1 MDTGPASGLT
11 AMISVPD
18 AAASN
23 AAARIFCVIVSVVLG
38 LMTLIFINASSP
50 NSRPRSAQC
59 RRRIS
64 KARGYLPIAFQSASL
79 RQPVAQFI
87 EPIELADDQ
96 GLHRNTLSLL
106 RWRWTSLIQ
115 GMIISDFRRGD
126 KFGLDGLGSKRH

>member
-59 RRRIS
+59 RRQFSGDEGYFADSAAIREPS
-64 KARGYLPIAFQSASL
+64 PGPDRGMATSSTVYRAHRARGSSG
-79 RQPVAQFI
+79 
-87 EPIELADDQ
+87 LA
-96 GLHRNTLSLL
+96 
-106 RWRWTSLIQ
+106 
-115 GMIISDFRRGD
+115 
-126 KFGLDGLGSKRH
+126 